1 MPLRVERFAKLGGEL
16 LMDEARGEV
25 GRDPGELGHGF
36 DDFGKRCLPAKVTH
50 DERGHDTLP
59 QAA

>member
-1 MPLRVERFAKLGGEL
+1 
-16 LMDEARGEV
+16 MDEACSEV
-25 GRDPGELGHGF
+25 GRDLGELGHGL
-36 DDFGKRCLPAKVTH
+36 DDFGKRCMAAKVTH